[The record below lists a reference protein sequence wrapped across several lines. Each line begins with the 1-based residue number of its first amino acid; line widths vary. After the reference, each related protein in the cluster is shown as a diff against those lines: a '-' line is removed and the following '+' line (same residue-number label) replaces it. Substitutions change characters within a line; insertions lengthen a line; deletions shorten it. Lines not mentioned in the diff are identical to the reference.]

1 MISEKYDE
9 WSKSQEGQT
18 DAYSFEES
26 YVKFMD
32 EIGHQMLQEIVG
44 HEKDERKK
52 NDRHAL
58 R

>member
-1 MISEKYDE
+1 METKTAKKARIMQMISEKYDE

-32 EIGHQMLQEIVG
+32 EIGH
-44 HEKDERKK
+44 RK
-52 NDRHAL
+52 
-58 R
+58 